1 MTLEQKV
8 DAIEGE
14 IGIMKGEIKQT
25 LVDLREF
32 IMKQG
37 SPFEGGGAVL
47 PSAASQTAA
56 SEALGAEGAS
66 RVQQVFM
73 DQEEGEDGGRSD
85 DADSATE
92 EARASAAR
100 MREELDAVR
109 AESQREL
116 EAMRAEMAAQAR
128 AAQAML
134 REELEAMRA
143 ERAAQPQPVQPPPQ
157 APQVVQLPEGAVI
170 SGEPQVAEPELG
182 AGVEAAT
189 GEEIE
194 GLSGQVPGASA
205 LDANLLANL
214 LKWVGALKRRLGND
228 QLGGLLEIYKLTGH
242 LPPVVENLIYHLA
255 ALEALPDESS
265 DQIFT
270 VDDLMDSL
278 LQLHAIVYGPGYP
291 SRAELLDIE

>member
-92 EARASAAR
+92 EARASVAR

-128 AAQAML
+128 AAQGPPSEAPVVEQPAGGAEAAML

-143 ERAAQPQPVQPPPQ
+143 ERAAQPQPVQAASSGTAGGT
-157 APQVVQLPEGAVI
+157 APGRRGDIRRAAGGGA
-170 SGEPQVAEPELG
+170 
-182 AGVEAAT
+182 
-189 GEEIE
+189 
-194 GLSGQVPGASA
+194 
-205 LDANLLANL
+205 
-214 LKWVGALKRRLGND
+214 
-228 QLGGLLEIYKLTGH
+228 
-242 LPPVVENLIYHLA
+242 
-255 ALEALPDESS
+255 
-265 DQIFT
+265 
-270 VDDLMDSL
+270 
-278 LQLHAIVYGPGYP
+278 
-291 SRAELLDIE
+291 